1 MFSINIILQILK
13 KELNQTF
20 RNPRLAV
27 LLFIPPIIQLIIFG
41 YAVNFDVKNIKT
53 AIIDYD
59 RTSASRDFISHI
71 ESNKYFRIV
80 KHLGNSD
87 EIKREIDSSTV
98 SCAVVISPGFMKNIE
113 NGKTAVVQVIHDGV
127 DSNNAITVNNYLNM
141 IAFKYQKKLQ
151 ASKIQKINQKLAAGG
166 KHAIKISAVNIEPR
180 AWFNQSLESKD
191 FFVPGIVGNILM
203 LVTVLLTSMAIVR
216 EKEIGT
222 IEQLLVTPIK
232 PIEIVLGKTLP
243 FMLVG
248 IAQAAIIVAAAILWF
263 EIPVRGS
270 YALLFCGVVIFLLSN
285 LGIGIFISTICQTQ
299 QQSMLVTL
307 FFMLPA
313 FTLSGFVFPIV
324 NMPLIVQYFTHLIPL
339 RYFLVIVRGVFLKGV
354 GMDVLY
360 PQYAAMTIISLA
372 ILAFSVMKFR
382 RTID

>member
-1 MFSINIILQILK
+1 MVSLNKIIQILK

-20 RNPRLAV
+20 RNPKLVV
-27 LLFIPPIIQLIIFG
+27 LLFLPPIIQLVVFG

-59 RTSASRDFISHI
+59 RTPASRDFIAHI
-71 ESNKYFRIV
+71 ESNKYFRTV
-80 KHLGNSD
+80 KYLNNSD
-87 EIKREIDSSTV
+87 EIKREIDSSAV
-98 SCAVVISPGFMKNIE
+98 SCAIVISNGFMKNIE
-113 NGKTAVVQVIHDGV
+113 NGKTAIVQAVHDGI

-141 IAFKYQKKLQ
+141 ISYKYLKELQ
-151 ASKIQKINQKLAAGG
+151 ASKIQKINQKLAASGR
-166 KHAIKISAVNIEPR
+166 APIKLNAVAIEPR

-191 FFVPGIVGNILM
+191 FFVPGIIGNILM
-203 LVTVLLTSMAIVR
+203 LITVMLTSMAIVR

-232 PIEIVLGKTLP
+232 PLEIIIGKTLP
-243 FMLVG
+243 FMLIG
-248 IAQAAIIVAAAILWF
+248 IVQASIIVVAAVLWF

-270 YALLFCGVVIFLLSN
+270 YALLFCGVVIYLLSN
-285 LGIGIFISTICQTQ
+285 LGIGIFISTVSQTQ
-299 QQSMLVTL
+299 QQAMLVTT

-324 NMPLIVQYFTHLIPL
+324 NMPEIVQYLTFLIPL
-339 RYFLVIVRGVFLKGV
+339 RYFLIIVRGVFLKGV
-354 GMDVLY
+354 GMEVLY
-360 PQYAAMTIISLA
+360 PQYAAMAVISFA
-372 ILAFSVMKFR
+372 ILAFSVMRFR

>member
-80 KHLGNSD
+80 RHLDNSD
-87 EIKREIDSSTV
+87 EIKREIDSSAV

-113 NGKTAVVQVIHDGV
+113 NGKTAVVQAIHDGI

-141 IAFKYQKKLQ
+141 IAYKYQKKLQ

-166 KHAIKISAVNIEPR
+166 MHAIKISAVNVEPR

-232 PIEIVLGKTLP
+232 PIEIILGKTLP

-248 IAQAAIIVAAAILWF
+248 IAQAAIIVMAAILWF

-270 YALLFCGVVIFLLSN
+270 YALLFLGVVIFLLSN

-324 NMPLIVQYFTHLIPL
+324 NMPEIVQYFTHLIPL

-354 GMDVLY
+354 GMEVLY